1 MGAGS
6 VISTL
11 GGGASVAVAIYRGDV
26 ASGVLNVAGLI
37 VSGGL
42 YSVGRAAKLTIK
54 HEAQLGACFYPYSVM
69 SYAIENNNNN

>member
-1 MGAGS
+1 MS
-6 VISTL
+6 
-11 GGGASVAVAIYRGDV
+11 VAIYRKDTAGIV
-26 ASGVLNVAGLI
+26 SNGVSLF

-42 YSVGRAAKLTIK
+42 YKIGRAAKLTVM